1 MDAWQPMLHELA
13 GPRYARLVA
22 HAATLAGDRA
32 AAEDLVQDA
41 LVRTFSRPRHF
52 ESVPQ
57 AERYVRL
64 AIASA
69 FIDAARR
76 SGREERGW
84 RRNAPAV
91 HVPAAGAPAVDTDI
105 AAALASLSPRVRACV
120 VLRFLEDL
128 STRETAAA
136 LGLSEGAVKRYVSDG
151 TRALAQLLGTPA
163 EEPERLEI
171 KVVRGE

>member
-1 MDAWQPMLHELA
+1 MEAWQPMLHELA

-52 ESVPQ
+52 DSVHQ

-69 FIDAARR
+69 FIGRTRWAETRRTRRLGWTAGWSPRRKARR
-76 SGREERGW
+76 RSR
-84 RRNAPAV
+84 A
-91 HVPAAGAPAVDTDI
+91 I
-105 AAALASLSPRVRACV
+105 ALAKPY
-120 VLRFLEDL
+120 
-128 STRETAAA
+128 TAT
-136 LGLSEGAVKRYVSDG
+136 LDG
-151 TRALAQLLGTPA
+151 SAR
-163 EEPERLEI
+163 
-171 KVVRGE
+171 